1 MIIGNNAIQHFVSKA
16 VTHTSFDTTDKDA
29 YTTSALA
36 GASAPVAAIAGST
49 DSSTQSSTDDK
60 QGYDESFAR
69 MMVNLKA
76 AMANTTAQV
85 TDDDKAAAAAA
96 FSASSD
102 KQVAASD
109 SVTET
114 VQENIAKISD
124 TDTGSTVAQ
133 SAKDQFL
140 AYMNQS
146 DAEKVRQQLT
156 GVSKEEYDAMTPEE
170 QAAVDKKVADLQKQK
185 SEQQI
190 AEQEVKTRIAM
201 AKAEMA

>member
-1 MIIGNNAIQHFVSKA
+1 MIIGNSAIQQFVSKA
-16 VTHTSFDTTDKDA
+16 VAHTHFDPTEKDA
-29 YTTSALA
+29 YTASAMA
-36 GASAPVAAIAGST
+36 GASAPVAAIAGSN
-49 DSSTQSSTDDK
+49 DSSTGSSTD
-60 QGYDESFAR
+60 QGYNESFAK

-76 AMANTTAQV
+76 AMANTTASV

-96 FSASSD
+96 FSSATD
-102 KQVAASD
+102 KQVAATD
-109 SVTET
+109 SVTKT
-114 VQENIAKISD
+114 VDSDIAAVDNGDSD
-124 TDTGSTVAQ
+124 ASVTS

-156 GVSKEEYDAMTPEE
+156 GVSKEEYDSMSPEQ

-185 SEQQI
+185 QEQQV
-190 AEQEVKTRIAM
+190 AEQEVKTKIAM

>member
-1 MIIGNNAIQHFVSKA
+1 MIIGNSAIQHFVSKA
-16 VTHTSFDTTDKDA
+16 VANTHYDTADKDA
-29 YTTSALA
+29 YTTAAMA
-36 GASAPVAAIAGST
+36 GSSAPVAAISGST
-49 DSSTQSSTDDK
+49 DSSTGSSAD
-60 QGYDESFAR
+60 QGYNESFAK

-76 AMANTTAQV
+76 ALANTTSSV
-85 TDDDKAAAAAA
+85 SDDDKAAAAAA
-96 FSASSD
+96 FSSSTD

-109 SVTET
+109 SVTKT
-114 VQENIAKISD
+114 VDDQLAAVDGADS
-124 TDTGSTVAQ
+124 STSATT

-156 GVSKEEYDAMTPEE
+156 GVSKEEYDNMTPEQ

-185 SEQQI
+185 SEQQV
-190 AEQEVKTRIAM
+190 AEQEVKTKIAM